1 MKKYKDVLIPII
13 SGSLVG
19 LIIKNSINIKN
30 LYNPPLA
37 PPSWIFPIAWST
49 IYLMMGYSYYLYRKN
64 NYPSISKLYYSQL
77 ICNLLWPIIFFN
89 LNQRLLS
96 LIDIIILDILVIKL
110 FIKYYKQNKKIAY
123 LNILYLI
130 WILYATYL
138 NIGFYILNR

>member
-1 MKKYKDVLIPII
+1 
-13 SGSLVG
+13 
-19 LIIKNSINIKN
+19 
-30 LYNPPLA
+30 
-37 PPSWIFPIAWST
+37 
-49 IYLMMGYSYYLYRKN
+49 MGYSYYLHRKN
-64 NYPSISKLYYSQL
+64 NYPSISKIYYSQL

-110 FIKYYKQNKKIAY
+110 FIKYYKRNKKIAY

>member
-30 LYNPPLA
+30 LYNPPLS

-49 IYLMMGYSYYLYRKN
+49 IYLLMGYSYHLYHKY
-64 NYPSISKLYYSQL
+64 NYPSVSKIYYYQL

-89 LNQRLLS
+89 LNQRFIS

-110 FIKYYKQNKKIAY
+110 FIKYYRRDKKIAY

-130 WILYATYL
+130 WISYATYL

>member
-77 ICNLLWPIIFFN
+77 ICNLL
-89 LNQRLLS
+89 
-96 LIDIIILDILVIKL
+96 
-110 FIKYYKQNKKIAY
+110 
-123 LNILYLI
+123 
-130 WILYATYL
+130 
-138 NIGFYILNR
+138 